1 MIVRTSRYRLIVPL
15 LGSAIAWFLT
25 NSTPATAQQRSVPFR
40 VGVLTP
46 VESDKT
52 PSFSAFRSELR
63 ERGYI
68 EGKSIILDF
77 RFAKGHTDVLPGLAA
92 ELAKVPVDIIVVDGI
107 TAARAAINV
116 TQSIPIIQA
125 AGGDPVAAGLAPNYA
140 RPGGNFSGFSIRSD
154 ELAGKRLELLMRAF
168 PGIKKVSVMLDPT
181 SVVTPPVLRATEKAA
196 ADLDVSLTTLS
207 VGTPERLNALGPAD
221 LAGSDALIVLPS
233 AMFWHHRD
241 SIIALAA
248 AARVPAIYPE
258 REYAD
263 DGGLVAYGPNIPDT
277 FRRAAGYVDQILRGA
292 RPGDLPIEAASK
304 FDFVVNLHTARELK
318 LSPVPGFLVGVGEVI
333 E

>member
-1 MIVRTSRYRLIVPL
+1 MPFAAPKFLFVATLCSAMAWVFTAMPL
-15 LGSAIAWFLT
+15 R
-25 NSTPATAQQRSVPFR
+25 AQQRATPSR

-52 PSFSAFRSELR
+52 PSFTAFRDELR
-63 ERGYI
+63 NRGYV

-77 RFAKGHTDVLPGLAA
+77 RFAKGRADALPGFAA
-92 ELAKVPVDIIVVDGI
+92 ELAKVPVDIIVVDGT
-107 TAARAAINV
+107 TAARAALNV

-125 AGGDPVAAGLAPNYA
+125 AGGDPVVAGLAPNYA

-154 ELAGKRLELLMRAF
+154 ELAGKRLELLKRAF
-168 PGIKKVSVMLDPT
+168 PGIKRVSVLLDPT
-181 SVVTPPVLRATEKAA
+181 SVVTPPVLRATEQAA
-196 ADLDVSLTTLS
+196 ANLDIPLTMLS
-207 VGTPERLNALGPAD
+207 ISTPDMLKALGPAD
-221 LAGSDALIVLPS
+221 LAGSDALVVLPS
-233 AMFWHHRD
+233 AMFWQHRAP
-241 SIIALAA
+241 IIALTA

-263 DGGLVAYGPNIPDT
+263 DGGLIAYGPNIPDT
-277 FRRAAGYVDQILRGA
+277 FRRAAGYVDQILRGT

-304 FDFVVNLHTARELK
+304 FEFIVNLRTARELK
-318 LSPVPGFLVGVGEVI
+318 LSPSTDFLVGVGEVI

>member
-52 PSFSAFRSELR
+52 PSFSAFRNELR

-77 RFAKGHTDVLPGLAA
+77 RFAKGHTDVLPWPCRGISESASRYHRRRRDNGCA
-92 ELAKVPVDIIVVDGI
+92 RRAKRHTKHSDHTGG
-107 TAARAAINV
+107 R
-116 TQSIPIIQA
+116 
-125 AGGDPVAAGLAPNYA
+125 GDPVAAGLAPNYA

-154 ELAGKRLELLMRAF
+154 ELAGKRLELLKRAF

-196 ADLDVSLTTLS
+196 ADLDVSLTMLS
-207 VGTPERLNALGPAD
+207 VSTPERLNALGPAD

-304 FDFVVNLHTARELK
+304 FDFVVNLRTARELK
-318 LSPVPGFLVGVGEVI
+318 LSPVPDFLVGVGEVI

>member
-52 PSFSAFRSELR
+52 PGFSAFRSELR

-92 ELAKVPVDIIVVDGI
+92 ELAKVPVDIIVVDGT
-107 TAARAAINV
+107 TAARAALNV

-125 AGGDPVAAGLAPNYA
+125 AGGDPVAAGLAPSYS

-154 ELAGKRLELLMRAF
+154 ELAGKRLELLRRAY

-196 ADLDVSLTTLS
+196 ANLDIPLTMLS
-207 VGTPERLNALGPAD
+207 VSTPEGLNALGPAD
-221 LAGSDALIVLPS
+221 LGDALIVLPS
-233 AMFWHHRD
+233 AMFWHHRN
-241 SIIALAA
+241 SVIALAA

-263 DGGLVAYGPNIPDT
+263 DGGLIAYGANIPDT
-277 FRRAAGYVDQILRGA
+277 FRRAAGYVDQILRGT
-292 RPGDLPIEAASK
+292 RPGDLPIEAVSK
-304 FDFVVNLHTARELK
+304 FDFVVNLRTARELK
-318 LSPVPGFLVGVGEVI
+318 LSPSPDFLVGVGEVI